1 MGYKSIAMALNSE
14 GYQTNQGHRFRV
26 MFISRTLRNR
36 AYIGIFDYN
45 RHQGRGE
52 KERSQFLDFILLS
65 SIRNCLSVC
74 KRNSK
79 MKLNSFKTPLRIEPT
94 ISKSARGL

>member
-1 MGYKSIAMALNSE
+1 MALNSE

-52 KERSQFLDFILLS
+52 KEPIAVPGFYPPIIDQKLFERVQEKLKNEAKQFQ
-65 SIRNCLSVC
+65 
-74 KRNSK
+74 
-79 MKLNSFKTPLRIEPT
+79 NSFAHRTDYL
-94 ISKSARGL
+94 